1 MKLGSNRNNRKLKG
15 GANQPGGN
23 NAGGNAPP
31 PGGNNAPPPPGGNNA
46 PPPPGGNNA
55 GNKPPGG
62 NNAGNKPPGGNNS
75 GNKPPGGNNAGNKP
89 PGENNAGNNK
99 NIGNKT
105 KEMVNQTAS
114 KIKNTVGSATNSIK
128 DYTNIGKLS
137 NSVAAVGNV
146 NKYLIILFAGVAL
159 VAFMYLLRYIVIQY
173 YNNVNK
179 SPYLI
184 SGTKTGKHTVVIYQD
199 PESINYIPINRSENE
214 DGMEFT
220 YSFWMLIMDVSYRP
234 GQWKHLFHKGG
245 ATSYPN
251 RAPGVWLHP
260 TKNSIRVYMNTFN
273 NPLEY
278 IDVDNIPIKKW
289 VCVQIVL
296 QNINSHRDEPSDF
309 VKEDRNHVL
318 DIYINGTVKKSKIL
332 DSIPKQNNGNLW
344 VNLFGG
350 FDGYLSKLR
359 YFNKSLE
366 YDEIQDIVREGPS
379 SVITADTGE
388 LPPYLD
394 NSWWRH

>member
-1 MKLGSNRNNRKLKG
+1 
-15 GANQPGGN
+15 
-23 NAGGNAPP
+23 
-31 PGGNNAPPPPGGNNA
+31 
-46 PPPPGGNNA
+46 
-55 GNKPPGG
+55 
-62 NNAGNKPPGGNNS
+62 
-75 GNKPPGGNNAGNKP
+75 
-89 PGENNAGNNK
+89 
-99 NIGNKT
+99 
-105 KEMVNQTAS
+105 MVNETAS

-137 NSVAAVGNV
+137 NSVAQVGNV

-234 GQWKHLFHKGG
+234 GQWKHVFHKGG
-245 ATSYPN
+245 STSYPN

-278 IDVDNIPIKKW
+278 VDVDNIPIKKW
-289 VCVQIVL
+289 VCIQIVL

-309 VKEDRNHVL
+309 VKEDRNHVI

>member
-23 NAGGNAPP
+23 NAGGNVPPP

-55 GNKPPGG
+55 PPPPGGNIAGNKPPGG
-62 NNAGNKPPGGNNS
+62 NNA

-105 KEMVNQTAS
+105 KEMVNETAS

-251 RAPGVWLHP
+251 RFQEYGYILL
-260 TKNSIRVYMNTFN
+260 KIQ
-273 NPLEY
+273 LEY
-278 IDVDNIPIKKW
+278 I
-289 VCVQIVL
+289 
-296 QNINSHRDEPSDF
+296 
-309 VKEDRNHVL
+309 
-318 DIYINGTVKKSKIL
+318 
-332 DSIPKQNNGNLW
+332 
-344 VNLFGG
+344 
-350 FDGYLSKLR
+350 
-359 YFNKSLE
+359 
-366 YDEIQDIVREGPS
+366 
-379 SVITADTGE
+379 
-388 LPPYLD
+388 
-394 NSWWRH
+394 